1 MRIVV
6 AILLTVV
13 LVSATLAEPAPA
25 ARQGIDPDLK
35 TYPQA
40 TAKEALASVLKAIEN
55 KRVDYLLA
63 HLADPEWVDQRLQ
76 DTGGKVNELRQEA
89 TARLVDDPGAAKQL
103 QRLLKEGEWE
113 TDSAAAAVHLKEGTD
128 RWVFLR
134 QSNGRWFLE
143 NRWKPDPDRKKG

>member
-1 MRIVV
+1 MRLV
-6 AILLTVV
+6 ATLLLILLF
-13 LVSATLAEPAPA
+13 VSAALAEPDPT

-35 TYPQA
+35 MYPQA
-40 TAKEALASVLKAIEN
+40 TPKETLASVLKAIET

-76 DTGGKVNELRQEA
+76 DTGGKLTELRRET
-89 TARLVDDPGAAKQL
+89 TARLVEDPGAAKQL

-113 TDSAAAAVHLKEGTD
+113 TDIASAAVHLKEGTD

-143 NRWKPDPDRKKG
+143 NRWKPDSDRKKG